1 MSVRGQGGAPR
12 PDAPYVN
19 AAQDPAAFLPCGRPT
34 GAMGPGPAPGPGGGS
49 TLIPSPQHSI
59 PAPQTAA
66 CRPPQPPGTG
76 GTHHGD
82 VLAGWPRTPR
92 AGTFPPRAAV
102 AYQATRAEHS
112 WGGRSLLADRKG
124 EDEHAPLKR
133 PWKLGRG
140 FVGRRCTWWASG
152 ADALWPLFL
161 TRRSRSAV
169 QGSSPPSPSVSGS
182 GRVAFTVNKGTG
194 KGSLDGV
201 FTERLPAVRRGEAA
215 ETG

>member
-1 MSVRGQGGAPR
+1 MILKPLQFFTNKVETQCLFIF
-12 PDAPYVN
+12 
-19 AAQDPAAFLPCGRPT
+19 QFFLFVLPVGLSRNLSCF
-34 GAMGPGPAPGPGGGS
+34 S
-49 TLIPSPQHSI
+49 TIWMDDFFFLSHILSLW
-59 PAPQTAA
+59 
-66 CRPPQPPGTG
+66 CFR
-76 GTHHGD
+76 HGD